1 MHFRWECILF
11 FAWGILLISI
21 DALDI
26 LDTLDIL
33 DILDILDCLN
43 LTFSKT
49 RQSLLP
55 FLCGRAPR
63 GGGARF

>member
-11 FAWGILLISI
+11 FAWGIFLISI
-21 DALDI
+21 DI
-26 LDTLDIL
+26 LDTL

-49 RQSLLP
+49 RQSLLR
-55 FLCGRAPR
+55 FLCSQEPR
-63 GGGARF
+63 GGGVRS

>member
-11 FAWGILLISI
+11 FAWGIFLISI
-21 DALDI
+21 DAIDI

-33 DILDILDCLN
+33 DCLN
-43 LTFSKT
+43 LMTSKT

-55 FLCGRAPR
+55 FLCGQVPR
-63 GGGARF
+63 GGGVRF